1 MSSYDYIIIGFYFLF
16 MLLIGWVFR
25 KHGENTSD
33 YFRGGGSMTWWMVG
47 ASSFV
52 QTFTAWTFVGLAG
65 VIYSRGTLVAWIFF
79 SNFFGVVLCMLYTA
93 GKFRRLR
100 VITWIEA
107 LCQRYGKGTEQF
119 YAWFNLLMGF
129 VYGGSGLYILAI
141 FMTALFGFK
150 LSTTIITVGMIVT
163 IMSVSGG
170 VWAATASDFVQ
181 SLIVM
186 TVIFATAILVLIHPD
201 VGGVS
206 GFVSKIPTSHLK
218 WGFDVSWGVL
228 ALWLF
233 LGTMNSVFNMN
244 SLSGGAARM
253 IVVKDEKSA
262 VKSLWIPLIG
272 YMIMPFLAFVPSL
285 AAVFLFPNIDQL
297 YTQLNFPKE
306 AGYAAVSM
314 KVLPMGMVGLLAC
327 SMFSATMSTMDSAL
341 NRNAAIFVKNI
352 YQRVIRPDC
361 GEKEA
366 MLTAKLFT
374 FIFGV
379 VLIFIGLKF
388 AAFKE
393 LPVFEL
399 GALIGSLLAQPLLIP
414 MVLAIFIKKVPRW
427 AAISTAVIGFITS
440 ILTMKVFPVVQWAEY
455 FFDNLTKQDKFDISW
470 MIPNLAVTLIC
481 LGWFFF
487 TMLFYKPPKPGSQA
501 EKDIELFFKNQE
513 TPIDLKAEGVVESD
527 GTQARTMGYLSLA
540 YGVFIFLGA
549 LIPNS
554 MTGKLVFVGVGGIIS
569 AVGGLLLYAAGI
581 QDKKSQKLTEFINVE
596 CEPEG

>member
-1 MSSYDYIIIGFYFLF
+1 MSIYDYVIIGFYFLF
-16 MLLIGWVFR
+16 MLVIGWVFR
-25 KHGENTSD
+25 KHGKSTND

-79 SNFFGVVLCMLYTA
+79 SNLFGVIICMLFTA
-93 GKFRRLR
+93 GRFRRLR

-107 LCQRYGKGTEQF
+107 LCQRYGKTTEQF
-119 YAWFNLLMGF
+119 YAYFNLLMGF

-141 FMTALFGFK
+141 FMSALFGFE
-150 LSTTIITVGMIVT
+150 LWITIVVVGVIVT
-163 IMSVSGG
+163 LMAASGG

-186 TVIFATAILVLIHPD
+186 SVIFATAILVLIHQD
-201 VGGVS
+201 VGGIS
-206 GFVSKIPTSHLK
+206 GFIDKVPASHFK

-228 ALWLF
+228 ILWLF

-262 VKSLWIPLIG
+262 VKSMYIPLIG
-272 YMIMPFLAFVPSL
+272 YMVMPFLAFVPSL
-285 AAVFLFPNIDQL
+285 AAVFLFPDIGEL
-297 YTQLNFPKE
+297 YPQLNFPKE

-352 YQRVIRPDC
+352 YQRVIRPYC

-366 MLTAKLFT
+366 MLVAKIFT
-374 FIFGV
+374 LIFGV
-379 VLIFIGLKF
+379 LLIFIGIQF
-388 AAFKE
+388 AAFKK

-414 MVLAIFIKKVPRW
+414 MVLAIFIKKIPRW
-427 AAISTAVIGFITS
+427 TAITTAVIGLLTS
-440 ILTMKVFPVVQWAEY
+440 ILTMKVIPVVELAEY
-455 FFDNLTKQDKFDISW
+455 YFNDLTKQDKFDISW
-470 MIPNLAVTLIC
+470 MVPNLAVTLVC

-487 TMLFYKPPKPGSQA
+487 TMLFYKPPKPGSEA
-501 EKDIELFFKNQE
+501 AKDVELFFRNQA

-527 GTQARTMGYLSLA
+527 GTQAKTMGYLSLA
-540 YGVFIFLGA
+540 YGVFIMLGIA
-549 LIPNS
+549 IPNG
-554 MTGKLVFVGVGGIIS
+554 MTGRMVFLCVGGAILMI
-569 AVGGLLLYAAGI
+569 GLLLLYAGYKQDAKSENCPAGR
-581 QDKKSQKLTEFINVE
+581 SVEGETEV
-596 CEPEG
+596 